1 MSTGI
6 VSIPPASLPCGDD
19 ESCALLVHADG
30 WFSPVDL
37 GALRATMR
45 IGTAVTDARLR
56 EATLKAMV
64 TTLRDLFCWR
74 TEQVLCG
81 IEHVSLVPG
90 PELDGGSWYE
100 NRWRTAVY
108 NYACAELAETHRDV
122 TATIDGSDRA
132 EVKALSADDY
142 RRDAL
147 HAVRDMLGITR
158 IVAELI

>member
-6 VSIPPASLPCGDD
+6 VSIPPVSPPCSDD
-19 ESCALLVHADG
+19 DSCALLVHADG
-30 WFSPVDL
+30 WFTPVDL
-37 GALRATMR
+37 HALRETMR
-45 IGTAVTDARLR
+45 IGPAVTDARLR

-64 TTLRDLFCWR
+64 TTLRDVSAWR
-74 TEQVLCG
+74 SEQVLCG
-81 IEHVSLVPG
+81 VDHVSLVPG

-122 TATIDGSDRA
+122 TATSDGSDRA

-147 HAVRDMLGITR
+147 HAVRDILGVTR